1 MGNKK
6 QKLSKVKKNR
16 GNVSS
21 LLNWQ
26 THRIQKTDNTDSL
39 TIPIEGQNNEYV
51 EQSSIELI
59 NTDDIEIGCNI
70 LSPSTSNI
78 NHNILDS
85 KYKLLVTN
93 TNENKQVQ

>member
-1 MGNKK
+1 
-6 QKLSKVKKNR
+6 
-16 GNVSS
+16 
-21 LLNWQ
+21 
-26 THRIQKTDNTDSL
+26 L

-51 EQSSIELI
+51 EQSSIELFVTYFIYFFYIYTFWATNTIFFLLFRI

>member
-1 MGNKK
+1 M
-6 QKLSKVKKNR
+6 
-16 GNVSS
+16 
-21 LLNWQ
+21 
-26 THRIQKTDNTDSL
+26 

-51 EQSSIELI
+51 EQSSIELFVINFICFVHLHVLAFWATDTIFFSLFRI
-59 NTDDIEIGCNI
+59 NTDDVEMGFNI

-78 NHNILDS
+78 NHNILHS

>member
-1 MGNKK
+1 
-6 QKLSKVKKNR
+6 
-16 GNVSS
+16 
-21 LLNWQ
+21 
-26 THRIQKTDNTDSL
+26 L

-51 EQSSIELI
+51 EQSSIELFVINFIFFVHLLVLATDTIFFSLFRI
-59 NTDDIEIGCNI
+59 NTDDVEMGFNI

-78 NHNILDS
+78 NNNILHS

>member
-1 MGNKK
+1 M
-6 QKLSKVKKNR
+6 
-16 GNVSS
+16 
-21 LLNWQ
+21 
-26 THRIQKTDNTDSL
+26 
-39 TIPIEGQNNEYV
+39 TIPIENQNNEYV
-51 EQSSIELI
+51 EQSSIELFVIYFFFAHLHVLGYWFNFFSLFRI
-59 NTDDIEIGCNI
+59 NTDDVKMGCNI